1 MTWPKATWGSQCVHV
16 SVGSETTRR
25 LKQKP
30 RRDAAYW
37 ATPRLTFSCLS
48 YSAHHIIKNDTAH
61 TGLGPPTYISNQEN
75 DHGPIW
81 CGQLIN
87 WVSFFPDV
95 SNWQPIAI
103 PQMQILQPEFGLWR
117 ILMRCHWRPIW
128 DRRLLTSVPPHVDP
142 LRIRHRDKASR
153 GSHDASTQMSRCG
166 SQGRS
171 SRGRAVLGAQRNLP
185 SDAGKGGHK
194 FWTGALQQEWCH
206 VRNRREIHKDC
217 GKL

>member
-16 SVGSETTRR
+16 SIGSETTRR

-48 YSAHHIIKNDTAH
+48 YRAHHMIKNDTAH

-95 SNWQPIAI
+95 SNWQPSLAI
-103 PQMQILQPEFGLWR
+103 PQTQILQPEFGLWR

-128 DRRLLTSVPPHVDP
+128 DRRLLASVPPRCRP
-142 LRIRHRDKASR
+142 SKDKTQRQSQQGKSWCQHSDEQVWKSR
-153 GSHDASTQMSRCG
+153 
-166 SQGRS
+166 
-171 SRGRAVLGAQRNLP
+171 
-185 SDAGKGGHK
+185 
-194 FWTGALQQEWCH
+194 
-206 VRNRREIHKDC
+206 
-217 GKL
+217 